1 MKQNA
6 FMTEW
11 EPPYHEVLDISKTRS
26 NTIRSIQAET
36 DAITM
41 NKELQSKNMKDYY
54 EVLKQVLNFFNERG
68 NPYKVVKPVKLH
80 HFISNKAVP
89 SNKSDYI
96 FSFLRWEQKL
106 HEILWRACHE
116 KRKEACLH
124 YKMKHSATIFAKN
137 QTALPENVMLK
148 IHPWND

>member
-1 MKQNA
+1 
-6 FMTEW
+6 MTEW
-11 EPPYHEVLDISKTRS
+11 EPPYHEVLDISKTHS

-54 EVLKQVLNFFNERG
+54 EALKQVLNFFNERG
-68 NPYKVVKPVKLH
+68 NPYKVVEPVKLH

-96 FSFLRWEQKL
+96 FSFLMWEQKL
-106 HEILWRACHE
+106 HEIL
-116 KRKEACLH
+116 
-124 YKMKHSATIFAKN
+124 
-137 QTALPENVMLK
+137 
-148 IHPWND
+148 